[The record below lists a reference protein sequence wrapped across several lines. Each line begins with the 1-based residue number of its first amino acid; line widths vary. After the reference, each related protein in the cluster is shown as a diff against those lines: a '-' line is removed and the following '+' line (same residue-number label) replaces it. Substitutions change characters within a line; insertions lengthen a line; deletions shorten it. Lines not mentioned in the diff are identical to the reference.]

1 MITNYYELS
10 LGLLF
15 CMESRDNKLP
25 SARAK
30 DILSVII
37 NKYIAE
43 GIPIGSKN
51 LSLSDQI
58 NLSPASIR
66 NVMSDLENLGFITAP
81 HTSAGRIPTPKGYRF
96 FIDSLLQLQPVNDKE
111 VESIKQKV
119 MNKESNSRE
128 LAKNISS
135 TLSAI
140 TQLAGIVTVPKQ
152 DVSRLKEL
160 DFIPLSENRILAILV
175 INDSEVENRILQM
188 KREYSRDE
196 LRLTSNYINQNY
208 IGRSFH
214 YIKNDLLNQL
224 KRTKELANSLMN
236 NIVNIAEE
244 VSEDSSSDEYIL
256 SGENRL
262 LDFDE
267 LSDIKELKSLFDAF
281 NEKQEI
287 LHLLDKS
294 MSTSNIQIF
303 IGEES
308 GYKMFNNCSL
318 ITSPYTT
325 EDGAIGVLGVIGP
338 TRIAYQK
345 VIPIVDITAKILN
358 QSLKS

>member
-1 MITNYYELS
+1 MDNE
-10 LGLLF
+10 
-15 CMESRDNKLP
+15 DNKIP
-25 SARAK
+25 SRRAK

-43 GIPIGSKN
+43 GMPIGSKN
-51 LSLSDQI
+51 LSMSDQI
-58 NLSPASIR
+58 DLSPASIR
-66 NVMSDLENLGFITAP
+66 NVMSDLENLGFIASP
-81 HTSAGRIPTPKGYRF
+81 HTSAGRIPTSKGYRF
-96 FIDSLLQLQPVNDKE
+96 FIDSLLQLQPVNARE
-111 VESIKQKV
+111 VESIKEKV
-119 MNKESNSRE
+119 INKESNSRE
-128 LAKNISS
+128 LAKNISL
-135 TLSAI
+135 TLSNI

-188 KREYSRDE
+188 KREYTRDE
-196 LRLTSNYINQNY
+196 LRFTSNYINQNY
-208 IGRSFH
+208 IGRSFN
-214 YIKNDLLNQL
+214 YIKNDLLKQL

-236 NIVNIAEE
+236 DIVNIAEE
-244 VSEDSSSDEYIL
+244 VSDDSSSDEYIL
-256 SGENRL
+256 SGENKL
-262 LDFDE
+262 LDVDE
-267 LSDIKELKSLFDAF
+267 QSNIKELKSLFNAF

-294 MSTSNIQIF
+294 MTTSNIQIF

>member
-1 MITNYYELS
+1 MDNE
-10 LGLLF
+10 
-15 CMESRDNKLP
+15 DNKIP
-25 SARAK
+25 SRRAK

-43 GIPIGSKN
+43 GMPIGSKN
-51 LSLSDQI
+51 LSMSDQI
-58 NLSPASIR
+58 DLSPASIR
-66 NVMSDLENLGFITAP
+66 NVMSDLENLGFIASP
-81 HTSAGRIPTPKGYRF
+81 HTSAGRIPTSKGYRF
-96 FIDSLLQLQPVNDKE
+96 FIDSLLQLQPVNDRE
-111 VESIKQKV
+111 VESIKEKV
-119 MNKESNSRE
+119 INKESNSRE
-128 LAKNISS
+128 LAKNISL
-135 TLSAI
+135 TLSTI

-152 DVSRLKEL
+152 NVSRLKEL

-188 KREYSRDE
+188 KREYTRDE
-196 LRLTSNYINQNY
+196 LRFTSNYINQNY
-208 IGRSFH
+208 IGRSFN
-214 YIKNDLLNQL
+214 YIKNDLLKQL

-236 NIVNIAEE
+236 DIVNIAEE
-244 VSEDSSSDEYIL
+244 VSDESSSDEYIL
-256 SGENRL
+256 SGENKL
-262 LDFDE
+262 LDFDKP
-267 LSDIKELKSLFDAF
+267 SNIKELKSLFDAF

-294 MSTSNIQIF
+294 MTTSNIQIF